1 MNVISFFFHRFF
13 PFSSFVIRGFSLWL
27 DLVISQQPRGRG
39 NAMQR
44 MTAKV
49 VGMPA
54 DVLSGRRGRPIL
66 QGAQQSSRCSD

>member
-1 MNVISFFFHRFF
+1 VAGS
-13 PFSSFVIRGFSLWL
+13 G
-27 DLVISQQPRGRG
+27 DQPATGRRWRWRRESG

-54 DVLSGRRGRPIL
+54 DVLSGRRGRPVL
-66 QGAQQSSRCSD
+66 